1 MNAGEQLEAAIW
13 NDAGLSWDN
22 VVDIGVGDFCA
33 HIDDAGFGII
43 AGPVGN
49 TDEVSFQV
57 IDPEG
62 QPVSDWSTYD
72 TAERAVAEAELC
84 QMGMGSH
91 Q

>member
-1 MNAGEQLEAAIW
+1 M
-13 NDAGLSWDN
+13 
-22 VVDIGVGDFCA
+22 
-33 HIDDAGFGII
+33 
-43 AGPVGN
+43 GN
-49 TDEVSFQV
+49 SDEVSFQV
-57 IDPEG
+57 IDPDG